1 MYLVWRYCVSQLWLG
16 DYKNHLL
23 CHGWIM
29 PHQEGQLFLI
39 DSTYSL
45 VHNVITSF
53 LLLDY
58 CIAYH
63 PNKVRQ
69 ALGNDIPTDYP
80 LLVEAFNQIVCGTFC
95 ASSPRNPWP
104 GTVEHSAV
112 QITSN
117 YITIIDLG
125 LIPMNK
131 NTALSYLRTR
141 PGIPGLYQY
150 AM

>member
-1 MYLVWRYCVSQLWLG
+1 
-16 DYKNHLL
+16 
-23 CHGWIM
+23 M
-29 PHQEGQLFLI
+29 PQQKGQILRI
-39 DSTYSL
+39 DLTYSL
-45 VHNVITSF
+45 MYTVISCF
-53 LLLDY
+53 LSLNY

-63 PNKVRQ
+63 SNKVHHTVV
-69 ALGNDIPTDYP
+69 NNIPPCYP

-117 YITIIDLG
+117 NITIIDLG

-150 AM
+150 AMQFGSYDISFLLDKVV